1 MGFRTRGRLVRKQT
15 LNYLT
20 KLPVSV
26 NSHNARMHRRIG
38 EFFKFFFRYT

>member
-38 EFFKFFFRYT
+38 EFLKFFFRYT